1 MILILISPRN
11 AGLPFGSWL
20 AESAGRLLAVTAD
33 GVDIGAGFA
42 ETATVPDYTD
52 DDAVLAAARRLA
64 ARHRP
69 TAVLALA
76 EVDVERAAVLR
87 GELGLPGLDTAAALA
102 YRDKVLMKRYAR
114 GAGLKVPDFAPVRE
128 VADIVSFMAGHAGR
142 VVVKPRSGSG
152 STGVHVLDHPSQA
165 AGLADTIAAD
175 GYEVEEFVDGA
186 LHHVDAFR
194 VDGAAVVAVPSRYTS
209 DGCLAHWTD
218 TPFGSTTLALT
229 DPLGA
234 RLVAETWRLIDAL
247 PSPPTVCAHAEF
259 FVTAS
264 GEIVLCEVAAR
275 IGGGPIPTMLRH
287 VIGTDPRRMWSRVEC
302 GLPVDF
308 APVRERAATAPHAAF
323 CGIPPRRGRVLR
335 VPEAPADVHDF
346 TLNTH
351 IGDDWSGER
360 YQHRKSADF
369 MASWVVTDPDPV
381 ALRARLRAT
390 VAEVAAGFDWEL
402 EAVAGGV
409 R

>member
-11 AGLPFGSWL
+11 AGLPFSAWL
-20 AESAGRLLAVTAD
+20 AEQAGRLLAVTAD
-33 GVDIGAGFA
+33 GTDIGDGFA
-42 ETATVPDYTD
+42 ETVTVADYTD
-52 DDAVLAAARRLA
+52 DEAVLAAARDLA
-64 ARHRP
+64 RRHHP
-69 TAVLALA
+69 TSVLALA

-87 GELGLPGLDTAAALA
+87 GELGLDGLDTAAAA
-102 YRDKVLMKRYAR
+102 AFRDKVLMKRYAR
-114 GAGLKVPDFAPVRE
+114 GAGLSVPDFAPVGE
-128 VADIVSFMAGHAGR
+128 VADIVVFMAGHPGR
-142 VVVKPRSGSG
+142 VVAKPRGGSG
-152 STGVHVLDHPSQA
+152 STGVHLLDHPSQA
-165 AGLADTIAAD
+165 TGLADAVTAVP
-175 GYEVEEFVDGA
+175 YEVEEFVDGA

-194 VDGAAVVAVPSRYTS
+194 VAGVPVVAVPSRYTS

-234 RLVAETWRLIDAL
+234 RLVAETWRLIEAL

-275 IGGGPIPTMLRH
+275 IGGGPIPTMLQH
-287 VIGTDPRRMWSRVEC
+287 VLGIDPRQMWARVEC
-302 GLPVDF
+302 GLPV
-308 APVRERAATAPHAAF
+308 ALRSVRERAEAAPHAAF
-323 CGIPPRRGRVLR
+323 CGIPPQRGRVVRL
-335 VPEAPADVHDF
+335 PEAPVGAHDF

-351 IGDDWSGER
+351 VGDDWSGQR
-360 YQHRKSADF
+360 YEQRKSADF
-369 MASWVVTDPDPV
+369 LASWVVTDQDGA
-381 ALRARLRAT
+381 ALRAKLRDTTAA
-390 VAEVAAGFDWEL
+390 VSAGFGWEL